1 MRNNHRQIADLNKF
15 RISKAKQRKQ
25 SDKHNEAMLRQR
37 LIADAIM
44 AEIISEILSEE
55 LVEVVK

>member
-25 SDKHNEAMLRQR
+25 ADKHNEAMLRQR
-37 LIADAIM
+37 LIANHIM
-44 AEIISEILSEE
+44 AEILSEE
-55 LVEVVK
+55 IVEVAK